1 MRIVHVSTHD
11 TSGGAARATYRLH
24 TGLRN
29 LGHESLMYVSR
40 RSTQDPSVIEYVPPG
55 RATSRLARLLRRE
68 QIARS
73 MASHQAS
80 ASKTLFEIFTD
91 DRSQY
96 GADPATQLPKCDIL
110 NLHWIAGFIDYRA
123 FVAALPPHLP
133 IVWRLA
139 DMNAFT
145 GGCHFDGGC
154 GRFTEACGCCPQL
167 GSTSAK
173 DLSRSIWKR
182 KRDAFRKRFA
192 DRLHVVTL
200 TPWMTDQVRRSSLL
214 SGYPVT
220 EIPNGVDLTEFAP
233 RDKCLVREVL
243 GIPRG
248 ALVVLFIAE
257 FTTNRRKGFSLLA
270 QALMGLAG
278 MDNLFLLSVGRHEPE
293 LSDCIPHL
301 HLGSVDYRW
310 LYQVYNAADVFVIPS
325 LQDNLPN
332 TVLESMACG
341 TPVVGF
347 AVGGIPDMVRQEVTG
362 ILAPAG
368 DVAALQASI
377 AALLRDGKLRTE
389 MSRNC
394 RQVAV
399 EEYSVEL
406 QARRYSELYTSLV
419 A

>member
-1 MRIVHVSTHD
+1 
-11 TSGGAARATYRLH
+11 
-24 TGLRN
+24 
-29 LGHESLMYVSR
+29 MYVSR
-40 RSTQDPSVIEYVPPG
+40 RSSQDPSVIEYVPPA
-55 RATSRLARLLRRE
+55 RTTARLGRFLRRE

-73 MASHQAS
+73 MAPHQAS
-80 ASKTLFEIFTD
+80 ASKTFFEIFTD
-91 DRSQY
+91 DRSQF
-96 GADPATQLPKCDIL
+96 GADPATQLPSCDIL

-123 FVAALPPHLP
+123 FVAAVPPHLP

-145 GGCHFDGGC
+145 GGCHFDAGC

-167 GSTSAK
+167 GSTRAE

-182 KRDAFRKRFA
+182 KRDAFRKCFA
-192 DRLHVVTL
+192 DRLHIVTL
-200 TPWMTDQVRRSSLL
+200 TAWMTDQVRQSSLL

-220 EIPNGVDLTEFAP
+220 EIPNGVDLNEFAP

-243 GIPRG
+243 GIPQAAR
-248 ALVVLFIAE
+248 VVLFVADS
-257 FTTNRRKGFSLLA
+257 TTNRRKGFSLLA
-270 QALMGLAG
+270 QALNGLAG
-278 MDNLFLLSVGRHEPE
+278 MENLFLLSVGRHEPE
-293 LSDCIPHL
+293 LSDCVPHL
-301 HLGSVDYRW
+301 HLGPVEYRW

-347 AVGGIPDMVRQEVTG
+347 AVGGIPDMVRQDITG
-362 ILAPAG
+362 ILAPAS
-368 DVAALQASI
+368 DVPALQAAVAAL
-377 AALLRDGKLRTE
+377 LMDGKRRAEL
-389 MSRNC
+389 SRNC

-406 QARRYSELYTSLV
+406 QARRYSELYASLV
-419 A
+419 AR